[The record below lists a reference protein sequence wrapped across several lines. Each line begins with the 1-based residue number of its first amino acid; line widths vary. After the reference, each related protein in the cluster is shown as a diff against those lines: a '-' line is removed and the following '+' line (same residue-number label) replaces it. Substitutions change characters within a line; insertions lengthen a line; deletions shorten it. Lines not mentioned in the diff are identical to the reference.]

1 MPAKKSAPTPAK
13 KPVAPKQET
22 KPTKTAKPVEPP
34 VVEAAQVAKDPVAK
48 DPVVENKVVVDKDG
62 TLNTIESLNHFMQS
76 FQNILTQFNQL
87 KVELKS
93 LEKKTVKELKIA
105 EKSKNKKKKGTRAPS
120 GFVKPAPISDELAGF
135 LGIPVGSEMA
145 RTEVTREINK
155 YIREHQLQDKSN
167 GRKIIPDKKLSTLLK
182 ITSDIDLTYFNLQKY
197 MGPHF
202 PKQTPQQPVAA

>member
-1 MPAKKSAPTPAK
+1 MPAKKTAPPTKIQSAAK
-13 KPVAPKQET
+13 QNTKPIKSTKTQET
-22 KPTKTAKPVEPP
+22 AVIDAVP
-34 VVEAAQVAKDPVAK
+34 VVKE
-48 DPVVENKVVVDKDG
+48 PVVENKVVVEKESSQ
-62 TLNTIESLNHFMQS
+62 NTIESLTHFMQS

-105 EKSKNKKKKGTRAPS
+105 EKSRNKKKKGTRAPS

-135 LGIPVGSEMA
+135 LGIPTGSEMA

-155 YIREHQLQDKSN
+155 YIREHQLQDKTN
-167 GRKIIPDKKLSTLLK
+167 GRKIIADKKLSTLLN
-182 ITSDIDLTYFNLQKY
+182 ITSDIELTYFNLQKY

-202 PKQTPQQPVAA
+202 PKQTQQPVTS

>member
-1 MPAKKSAPTPAK
+1 MPSKKPAPTKSVQAAAAPSKKSTSKNSAPISEPQ
-13 KPVAPKQET
+13 KPVPQPE
-22 KPTKTAKPVEPP
+22 
-34 VVEAAQVAKDPVAK
+34 
-48 DPVVENKVVVDKDG
+48 PVVENKVVVEKD
-62 TLNTIESLNHFMQS
+62 TNLNTLDALSHFMQS
-76 FQNILTQFNQL
+76 FQSILTQFNQL

-93 LEKKTVKELKIA
+93 LEKKTVRELKIA

-155 YIREHQLQDKSN
+155 YIREHELQDKSN

-182 ITSDIDLTYFNLQKY
+182 VGADVDLTYFNLQKY

-202 PKQTPQQPVAA
+202 PKQATTAA

>member
-1 MPAKKSAPTPAK
+1 MPSKKPTTTKPTPAAAPSKKSASKNSA
-13 KPVAPKQET
+13 PVSEPQV
-22 KPTKTAKPVEPP
+22 PVPQPEPII
-34 VVEAAQVAKDPVAK
+34 
-48 DPVVENKVVVDKDG
+48 ENKVVVEKD
-62 TLNTIESLNHFMQS
+62 TNLNTLDALTHFMQS
-76 FQNILTQFNQL
+76 FQNILSQFNQL

-93 LEKKTVKELKIA
+93 LEKKTVRELKIA

-155 YIREHQLQDKSN
+155 YIREHELQDKSN
-167 GRKIIPDKKLSTLLK
+167 GRKIIPDNKLSTLLK
-182 ITSDIDLTYFNLQKY
+182 VGSDVDLTYFNLQRY

-202 PKQTPQQPVAA
+202 PKQVPITA

>member
-1 MPAKKSAPTPAK
+1 MPSKKTAQKQKTTTSTPTTTTTTSEVTTK
-13 KPVAPKQET
+13 KAET
-22 KPTKTAKPVEPP
+22 KPK
-34 VVEAAQVAKDPVAK
+34 VVEQPKPE
-48 DPVVENKVVVDKDG
+48 PEPIIENKVIVDKES
-62 TLNTIESLNHFMQS
+62 NTIESLNQFMQN

-93 LEKKTVKELKIA
+93 LEKKTVKDLKHA

-120 GFVKPAPISDELAGF
+120 GFVKPAPISDELAIF
-135 LGIPVGSEMA
+135 LGIPTGSEMA

-155 YIREHQLQDKSN
+155 YIREHQLQDKTN

-182 ITSDIDLTYFNLQKY
+182 VNADIDLTYFNLQRY

-202 PKQTPQQPVAA
+202 PKQTKQESVATA

>member
-1 MPAKKSAPTPAK
+1 MPSKKPATSKPVQAAAPSKKSTSKNSAPVSEPQV
-13 KPVAPKQET
+13 PVPQSE
-22 KPTKTAKPVEPP
+22 
-34 VVEAAQVAKDPVAK
+34 
-48 DPVVENKVVVDKDG
+48 PVVENKVVVEKD
-62 TLNTIESLNHFMQS
+62 TNLNTLDALSHFMQS
-76 FQNILTQFNQL
+76 FQTILTQFNQL

-93 LEKKTVKELKIA
+93 LEKKTVRELKIA

-155 YIREHQLQDKSN
+155 YIREHELQDKSN

-182 ITSDIDLTYFNLQKY
+182 VGNDVDLTYFNLQKY

-202 PKQTPQQPVAA
+202 PKQVTTTA